1 MPQPIRLWGADVHMP
16 TKTES
21 KVALNQ
27 LPLWACILDFKHL
40 TAAIAAPSAE
50 TAL

>member
-1 MPQPIRLWGADVHMP
+1 MPQPIRLWGANVHMP
-16 TKTES
+16 TNTKS

-27 LPLWACILDFKHL
+27 LSLCARILDFKHL
-40 TAAIAAPSAE
+40 TAAIAAPSVE